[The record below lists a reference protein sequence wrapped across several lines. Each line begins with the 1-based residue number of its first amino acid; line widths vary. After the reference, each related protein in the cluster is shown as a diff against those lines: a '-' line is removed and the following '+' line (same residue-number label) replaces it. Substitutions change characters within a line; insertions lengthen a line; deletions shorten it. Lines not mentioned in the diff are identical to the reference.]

1 MPSAITY
8 NIWLV
13 YLTIRK
19 YHITDKIIP
28 MIKYHLLTD
37 FIDGKKIYV
46 GKTKLTTY
54 FRILV
59 IKERVNYIFGL

>member
-1 MPSAITY
+1 
-8 NIWLV
+8 
-13 YLTIRK
+13 
-19 YHITDKIIP
+19 